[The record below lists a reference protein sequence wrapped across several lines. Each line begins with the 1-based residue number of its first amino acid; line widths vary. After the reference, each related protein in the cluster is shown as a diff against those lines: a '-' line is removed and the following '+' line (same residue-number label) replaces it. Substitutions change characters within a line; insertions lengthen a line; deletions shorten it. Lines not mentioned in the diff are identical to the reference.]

1 MIFQVFPYLN
11 VLILDED
18 LLFARSDMTR
28 DELFSGT
35 PVHKTTSPRA
45 KTVFQGFLSRSAAA
59 THRKRGLYPNTA
71 VHQGNE
77 ER

>member
-28 DELFSGT
+28 DRPRSGT
-35 PVHKTTSPRA
+35 SLRGTASPRA
-45 KTVFQGFLSRSAAA
+45 TMIFQRFLSRSAAA
-59 THRKRGLYPNTA
+59 TRRKRGLYPNTG